1 MNRKLM
7 IGRLVVS
14 FLTLLFVQET
24 NAQEKQGRFA
34 PERFRA
40 ELEQYITRKACL
52 SPKEASRFFPVYS
65 EMLEKQRSIHDKIK
79 NLKRIKPVTEADCK
93 NNIRQRDKLEIE
105 MKEIQK
111 TYHEKFMKIL
121 SAKKVYD
128 IMKAEDRFH
137 RQALKNE
144 AEKMKKKSK

>member
-1 MNRKLM
+1 MR
-7 IGRLVVS
+7 RYVV
-14 FLTLLFVQET
+14 FLFVLLFVYGV
-24 NAQEKQGRFA
+24 NAQEKQEKFA

-65 EMLEKQRSIHDKIK
+65 EMLEKQRGIYDKIK
-79 NLKRIKPVTEADCK
+79 NLKRIKPVTEAECK